1 MCTWRQF
8 KEHTPLFQKVSNIAT
23 NWVSHVCDLYR
34 NWFGWMERYQV
45 WVEKVAAVRS
55 LLSVS
60 KSSPIQTMT
69 RGDKISGSLGL
80 LLQYSNCVLI
90 WLIGRHC
97 DLCVIIEYCPYG
109 NMLQFLRK
117 RRGWYEPTWLTP
129 SEDPDK
135 QFSVTDLVSAAFQ
148 VARAMEFLVSRK
160 VRLK

>member
-1 MCTWRQF
+1 M
-8 KEHTPLFQKVSNIAT
+8 
-23 NWVSHVCDLYR
+23 
-34 NWFGWMERYQV
+34 
-45 WVEKVAAVRS
+45 AAVRS
-55 LLSVS
+55 VRSLLAVS
-60 KSSPIQTMT
+60 NSSPIQTT
-69 RGDKISGSLGL
+69 TSRDKILSGMVNSIFQLCSHFL
-80 LLQYSNCVLI
+80 
-90 WLIGRHC
+90 GRHC

-160 VRLK
+160 VRLR